1 MLFLRVVKGN
11 LEIWQWILLFTVLM
25 PMTIKDFRTKK
36 INGYLC
42 VATILAAI
50 AIRVYVMGENDI
62 SILIDLIPGT
72 IMYVFSLVSKKCI
85 GKGDA
90 LVLLFIGS
98 VMGYYHEMA
107 ALMVSVILTGI
118 LSLIMLVIKKADRDT
133 EIPFVPFLS
142 IGAIAGGLL

>member
-1 MLFLRVVKGN
+1 
-11 LEIWQWILLFTVLM
+11 
-25 PMTIKDFRTKK
+25 MTIKDFRTKK

-98 VMGYYHEMA
+98 VMGYYHEME